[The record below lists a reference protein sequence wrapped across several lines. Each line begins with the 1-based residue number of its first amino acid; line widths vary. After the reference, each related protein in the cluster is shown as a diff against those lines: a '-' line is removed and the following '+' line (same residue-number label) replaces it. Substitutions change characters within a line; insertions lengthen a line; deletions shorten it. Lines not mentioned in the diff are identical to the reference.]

1 MALDLC
7 ALLSVADAKVPLK
20 AIQGKRI
27 VVVEKKGVETTTSQ
41 APLLHQKY
49 LYLGYY
55 RL

>member
-1 MALDLC
+1 MTSDRVRTFFLC
-7 ALLSVADAKVPLK
+7 RCKSTIKSNTRQK
-20 AIQGKRI
+20 NSGSR
-27 VVVEKKGVETTTSQ
+27 KKGVETTTSQ